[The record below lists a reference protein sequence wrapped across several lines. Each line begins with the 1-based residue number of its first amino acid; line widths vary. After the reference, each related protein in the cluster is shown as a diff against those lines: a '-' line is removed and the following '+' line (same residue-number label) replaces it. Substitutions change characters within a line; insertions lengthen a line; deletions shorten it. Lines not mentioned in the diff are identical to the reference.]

1 MYAGYW
7 NLRET
12 PFLNTAESRYLFLG
26 DQYEEAIAR
35 LVFLAESGRQAGI
48 LTGPYG
54 VGKSTVLQHVALAVV
69 QKRIPVI
76 RIDAIPGGQL
86 PMARHILARMKI
98 EGASS
103 TLPEAL
109 MSFANAVESQ
119 QGNLARTLLCID
131 EAHYLAAE
139 EGLYLVHYLS
149 NLRLFNKSSGKEEPL
164 FTIVLA
170 GIPELST
177 AVQSDPSLCQRVQI
191 VFSLDP
197 LSEAQTS
204 AYIQE
209 HMRTA
214 GGDLWVFEKD
224 ALNALFRCS
233 GGIPRKINLLC
244 DTALM
249 LGFAAKANRIDED
262 LVHQAA
268 HDIGLSTPHAQ

>member
-109 MSFANAVESQ
+109 MSFADAVETQ

-139 EGLYLVHYLS
+139 EGLYLAHYLS
-149 NLRLFNKSSGKEEPL
+149 NLRLFNKSAGKEEPL

-170 GIPELST
+170 GIPELAT

-214 GGDLWVFEKD
+214 GGDLWVFEQD
-224 ALNALFRCS
+224 ALNALFRYS